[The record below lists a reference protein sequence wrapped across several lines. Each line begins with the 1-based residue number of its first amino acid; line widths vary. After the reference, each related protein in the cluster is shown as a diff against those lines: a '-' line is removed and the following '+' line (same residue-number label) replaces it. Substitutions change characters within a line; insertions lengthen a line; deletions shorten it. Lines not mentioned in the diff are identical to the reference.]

1 MHVHRQAAE
10 DVAELPAQA
19 TEHLHCRSL
28 VAQKDLHQ
36 RVRSRAARTVNGS
49 LGLPASR
56 HVRRWRSSDPAPFP
70 RTARRRQT
78 CATAGCA
85 CLSGPRVRIV
95 RGRLGRP
102 ARPVVHTS
110 LHVDRRGPIDHMHR
124 LIKFA
129 SLFTKNKVIDRIS
142 FVGMD
147 VVRKHFDEGRS
158 QPPRVHAACR
168 LAPVCMR
175 ACDQEVSGHTCWHET
190 VRCYRQVLRARRTC
204 TCTILLRNLA
214 AVAVGR
220 PAKSLWTRAL
230 SAKD

>member
-1 MHVHRQAAE
+1 MFGGGAALTRPPFHARLA
-10 DVAELPAQA
+10 VAKLAQQ
-19 TEHLHCRSL
+19 LG
-28 VAQKDLHQ
+28 
-36 RVRSRAARTVNGS
+36 AR
-49 LGLPASR
+49 ASR
-56 HVRRWRSSDPAPFP
+56 DPA
-70 RTARRRQT
+70 
-78 CATAGCA
+78 C
-85 CLSGPRVRIV
+85 IV

-175 ACDQEVSGHTCWHET
+175 ACDQEVSGRTCWHET

-204 TCTILLRNLA
+204 TCKPPPTVRRPTPHQHSAGVGTDTQVMLPGGHAVPLVARLQKTCLTATVAPRSRRSRNGCSR
-214 AVAVGR
+214 V
-220 PAKSLWTRAL
+220 
-230 SAKD
+230 